1 MIKRAASLISLHM
14 SIQKPWERILWYIAA
29 AVLFIIWSYA
39 KLSAYTEGEFASQFF
54 SVFIPLV
61 TFEFLYQN
69 ESVLMKSSPNSILSQ
84 VYLPP
89 VLCSAFLIF
98 DAILTQILM
107 TQTETPDSL
116 MLIFYST
123 LAAAEMV
130 ILPAA
135 FRKFRYALLTGI
147 MVWCACSTFNSF
159 DEAIAV
165 PFAGIISVAVIIVG
179 SYASICVGKRFYGY
193 EIRFANIK

>member
-14 SIQKPWERILWYIAA
+14 SIQKPWERILWYNTAA
-29 AVLFIIWSYA
+29 ILFIFWTFT
-39 KLSAYTEGEFASQFF
+39 KLDAYTDGVFTSQFF
-54 SVFIPLV
+54 SVFIPIM
-61 TFEFLYQN
+61 TFEFFYHN
-69 ESVLMKSSPNSILSQ
+69 ESVMMKSSPNSLLSQ

-98 DAILTQILM
+98 DAILTHILM
-107 TQTETPDSL
+107 TQTRTPDSL

-135 FRKFRYALLTGI
+135 LRKFRYALPAAV
-147 MVWCACSTFNSF
+147 MVWLSCSMFSKF

-165 PFAGIISVAVIIVG
+165 PFAGIISAAVIIVG
-179 SYASICVGKRFYGY
+179 CFASICVGKRFFGY
-193 EIRFANIK
+193 ELHFANNI

>member
-1 MIKRAASLISLHM
+1 MIKRAALIISLHM

-29 AVLFIIWSYA
+29 AALFIFWTFT
-39 KLSAYTEGEFASQFF
+39 KLSAYTDGVFTSQFF
-54 SVFIPLV
+54 SVFMPIIIY
-61 TFEFLYQN
+61 EFFYHN
-69 ESVLMKSSPNSILSQ
+69 ESVMMKSSPNSLLSQ

-98 DAILTQILM
+98 DAVLTHILM
-107 TQTETPDSL
+107 TQTRTPDSL

-135 FRKFRYALLTGI
+135 LRKFRYALPAAVMIWL
-147 MVWCACSTFNSF
+147 ACSMFSKY
-159 DEAIAV
+159 DAAIAV
-165 PFAGIISVAVIIVG
+165 PFAGIISTAVIIVG
-179 SYASICVGKRFYGY
+179 CFASICISKRFFGY
-193 EIRFANIK
+193 ELHFANNI

>member
-14 SIQKPWERILWYIAA
+14 SIQKPWERILWYIVA
-29 AVLFIIWSYA
+29 AVLFIFWYYT
-39 KLSAYTEGEFASQFF
+39 KLDTYTAGVFTSQFF
-54 SVFIPLV
+54 SVFIPIM
-61 TFEFLYQN
+61 TFEFFYSN
-69 ESVLMKSSPNSILSQ
+69 ESVMMKSSPNSILSQ

-107 TQTETPDSL
+107 TQAETPDSL

-123 LAAAEMV
+123 LAAAEMI

-135 FRKFRYALLTGI
+135 FRKFRYALLTGV
-147 MVWCACSTFNSF
+147 MVWCACSMFNSF

-165 PFAGIISVAVIIVG
+165 PCAGIISAAIVIVG
-179 SYASICVGKRFYGY
+179 CIASIFVGKRFFGY
-193 EIRFANIK
+193 KLSFANIK

>member
-1 MIKRAASLISLHM
+1 MIKRAASLISLH
-14 SIQKPWERILWYIAA
+14 IFVQKPWERVLWLLAA
-29 AVLFIIWSYA
+29 AVLFNYWIAAKVYA
-39 KLSAYTEGEFASQFF
+39 YSRGVFTSQFI
-54 SVFIPLV
+54 SVFIPV
-61 TFEFLYQN
+61 ITFDFFYHN

-98 DAILTQILM
+98 DAILTHILM
-107 TQTETPDSL
+107 RQAEMQDYL
-116 MLIFYST
+116 KLISYSA

-147 MVWCACSTFNSF
+147 MVWYACSTFSSF
-159 DEAIAV
+159 EEAIAV

-179 SYASICVGKRFYGY
+179 CIASICVGKHFYGH
-193 EIRFANIK
+193 EKRFTI

>member
-14 SIQKPWERILWYIAA
+14 SIQKTWERILWYITAA
-29 AVLFIIWSYA
+29 ILFIFWTFT
-39 KLSAYTEGEFASQFF
+39 KLDAYTDGVFTSQFF
-54 SVFIPLV
+54 SVFIPIM
-61 TFEFLYQN
+61 TFEFFYHN
-69 ESVLMKSSPNSILSQ
+69 ESVMMKSSPNSLLSQ

-98 DAILTQILM
+98 DAILTHILM
-107 TQTETPDSL
+107 TQTRTPDSL

-135 FRKFRYALLTGI
+135 LRKFRYALPAAVIIWL
-147 MVWCACSTFNSF
+147 ACSMFRKY
-159 DEAIAV
+159 DAAIAV
-165 PFAGIISVAVIIVG
+165 PFAGIISAAVIIVG
-179 SYASICVGKRFYGY
+179 CFASICISKRFFGY
-193 EIRFANIK
+193 ELHFANNI

>member
-29 AVLFIIWSYA
+29 AALFIFWYFT
-39 KLSAYTEGEFASQFF
+39 KLDTYTAGVFTSQFF

-89 VLCSAFLIF
+89 ILCSAFLIF

-107 TQTETPDSL
+107 TQAETPDSL
-116 MLIFYST
+116 MLILYST

-135 FRKFRYALLTGI
+135 FRKFRYALAAAV
-147 MVWCACSTFNSF
+147 MVWLACSMFSKF

-165 PFAGIISVAVIIVG
+165 PFAGIISAVVIIVG
-179 SYASICVGKRFYGY
+179 CFASICVGKRFFGY
-193 EIRFANIK
+193 ELHFTNIK

>member
-29 AVLFIIWSYA
+29 AMLFIFWTFT
-39 KLSAYTEGEFASQFF
+39 KLAAYTEGAFTSQFF
-54 SVFIPLV
+54 SVFIPIV
-61 TFEFLYQN
+61 TFEFFYHN
-69 ESVLMKSSPNSILSQ
+69 ESVMMKSSPNSMLSQ

-98 DAILTQILM
+98 DAILTHILM
-107 TQTETPDSL
+107 TQTRTPDSL

-135 FRKFRYALLTGI
+135 FRKFRYALPAAVMIWL
-147 MVWCACSTFNSF
+147 ACSMFSKYDT
-159 DEAIAV
+159 AIAV
-165 PFAGIISVAVIIVG
+165 PFAGIISTAVIIVG
-179 SYASICVGKRFYGY
+179 CFASICVGKHFFGY
-193 EIRFANIK
+193 ELHFTNIK